1 MEVFYKI
8 LPMKIKFCFVFE
20 IAAADAFATGYV
32 WATYDLML
40 LPEQRKS
47 VRNVLALNRQKNA
60 PLQLQQLAARLELVS
75 TLHDVNQTTQHN
87 SVGNSSSAYGNHND
101 DEDMG
106 EPLDASTQQQKKRKI
121 D

>member
-1 MEVFYKI
+1 
-8 LPMKIKFCFVFE
+8 
-20 IAAADAFATGYV
+20 
-32 WATYDLML
+32 ML

-47 VRNVLALNRQKNA
+47 VRNVLALNRQKNE
-60 PLQLQQLAARLELVS
+60 PLQLQQLAARLELVN

-87 SVGNSSSAYGNHND
+87 SVSGSSAYGNLND

>member
-1 MEVFYKI
+1 
-8 LPMKIKFCFVFE
+8 
-20 IAAADAFATGYV
+20 
-32 WATYDLML
+32 ML

-47 VRNVLALNRQKNA
+47 VRNVLALNRQKNE
-60 PLQLQQLAARLELVS
+60 PLQLQQLAARLELVN

-87 SVGNSSSAYGNHND
+87 SVSGSSAYGNHND